1 MILDQYGRPI
11 PERRLTA
18 PASGLQIIVDPVSD
32 RESFD
37 VSRRLTPAEVDRIM
51 TAANGGD
58 VEELC
63 RLCRELPEKNHDVAQ
78 ALRTRRNA
86 LLGCKWEIMPGDD
99 QPRAK
104 TAAEALKTALEQTGG
119 DYGGE
124 IGRLESFRRLPR
136 LLSDALL
143 PGFAAA
149 EIVWR
154 PGGIGFYGF
163 RAVEQRFITFNKSF
177 SPRLRLRENWS
188 GVEFPSGKILFHTL
202 DENGPDPVRGGLI
215 RPLAWLHCFSNLTL
229 KDLLSFVER
238 YGMPFV
244 VAKVDET
251 TWKKEGSLLNSL
263 IRNFGPNGGGVFSR
277 NTELELLQAAN
288 NTGDVYFR
296 LLEYIGDAITRV
308 VLGQT
313 ASSGDSAG
321 LSKGDAQSEVRQD
334 ILDADARSL
343 EDTVNRDLF
352 APWTVY
358 NYGSAVAAPRLIVQS
373 EGSED
378 TAALA
383 GTIKTLYEG
392 GLQVADPAEI
402 SERFGLTL
410 ERRPDPAAQGVP
422 GTPPP
427 DAEETPAAGEDDT
440 VRTLNLKQKYDAM
453 GVAIRAGLLTATP
466 EIEEMV
472 RQELKLPPVSP
483 AVLKA
488 WEATG
493 GIRQP
498 ITLKSTEAEA
508 VTDALKVEGDGK
520 PDSELQL
527 AEEPGRPKP
536 SPGVRAWFAPV
547 AAELAELV
555 GSDLPEEEFAR
566 RLKSVCSGET
576 FGPSSE
582 AEQEMA
588 GAAYDALA
596 AGAVAA
602 DQRLAGK
609 GGKHGLRGG
618 K

>member
-1 MILDQYGRPI
+1 MIP
-11 PERRLTA
+11 
-18 PASGLQIIVDPVSD
+18 DPVSD
-32 RESFD
+32 REALD
-37 VSRRLTPAEVDRIM
+37 VSRRLTPAAIDRIM

-58 VEELC
+58 VEDLC
-63 RLCRELPEKNHDVAQ
+63 RLCRELPEKSHDVAH
-78 ALRTRRNA
+78 ALRARRNA
-86 LLGCKWEIMPGDD
+86 LLGCKWEIMPGND
-99 QPRAK
+99 QPCAK
-104 TAAEALKTALEQTGG
+104 MAAEALKTALDNTGG

-149 EIVWR
+149 EIVWK
-154 PGGIGFYGF
+154 PGGVGFYGF
-163 RAVEQRFITFNKSF
+163 RAVEQRFFTFAKSF
-177 SPRLRLRENWS
+177 SPRLRLRENWN
-188 GVEFPSGKILFHTL
+188 GVELPHGKVIFHTM

-244 VAKVDET
+244 VAKIDD
-251 TWKKEGSLLNSL
+251 KARDKEGNLINSL
-263 IRNFGPNGGGVFSR
+263 IRTFGPNGGGIFSL

-296 LLEYIGDAITRV
+296 LLEYVGDAVTKVI
-308 VLGQT
+308 LGQT
-313 ASSGDSAG
+313 ASSGDSSG

-352 APWTVY
+352 AVWTHY
-358 NYGSAVAAPRLIVQS
+358 NYGPDVAAPQLVIQS
-373 EGSED
+373 EAGKD

-383 GTIKTLYEG
+383 TTIKTLYES
-392 GLQVADPAEI
+392 GLQVADPDDVG
-402 SERFGLTL
+402 ERLGLRL
-410 ERRPDPAAQGVP
+410 ERRSDPAAQPASPVA
-422 GTPPP
+422 
-427 DAEETPAAGEDDT
+427 DEEQPAAGEPGEADDAA
-440 VRTLNLKQKYDAM
+440 RNLNLKQKYDAM

-472 RQELKLPPVSP
+472 RKELRLPPVSE

-498 ITLKSTEAEA
+498 ITLKSAEAEA
-508 VTDALKVEGDGK
+508 VNDALKVEGDKKG
-520 PDSELQL
+520 DETALQL
-527 AEEPGRPKP
+527 AEKNGLPEAGAV
-536 SPGVRAWFAPV
+536 SSGVRAWFGPA
-547 AAELAELV
+547 AAELAELIN
-555 GSDLPEEEFAR
+555 SDLPAEEFER
-566 RLKSVCSGET
+566 RLKAVCSGEK
-576 FGPSSE
+576 FGSSDE
-582 AEQEMA
+582 AEREMA
-588 GAAYDALA
+588 EAAYDALA

-602 DQRLAGK
+602 DRRLTKK